1 MTGMQTGI
9 WDVVVVG
16 AGMAGAA
23 VGWQLAQAGKRVL
36 LLERESQPGYH
47 TTGRSAAL
55 FEEHY
60 GPAQVQALTR
70 ASRAFYD
77 APPAGFAEAPILSP
91 RGVLYIATAEQ
102 RELLD
107 AAYAEALPHSPDA
120 RRLDAAGL
128 QALVPVLGD
137 SIVDG
142 FLDSGARDIDVHGLH
157 QGYLRGLRQAG
168 GALWCG
174 AEVTALAHSSN
185 TWTLTL
191 ADGRSACAAVVVNA
205 AGAWA
210 DALGQLA
217 GAAPIGLVPKRR
229 SAFTFSAPEGVDAA
243 HWPAVISADESFYFK
258 PDAGQLLGSPAN
270 ADDTTPH
277 DVQPEALD
285 VATGIWHI
293 EQATTLQIRRPS
305 HTWAGLRSFVADGEL
320 VVGWDASPR
329 PLPGFFWLAAQGG
342 YGIQSAAG
350 YGLLARNLI
359 LGEALDAALTAQGVD
374 AARLSPARV
383 QR

>member
-1 MTGMQTGI
+1 MQTGI

-23 VGWQLAQAGKRVL
+23 VGWQLAQAGRKVL

-77 APPAGFAEAPILSP
+77 APPAGFAQTPILSP

-102 RELLD
+102 RALLD
-107 AAYAEALPHSPDA
+107 VAYAQAVQHSPDA
-120 RRLDAAGL
+120 RRLDAQGL
-128 QALVPVLGD
+128 RALVPVLGD

-142 FLDSGARDIDVHGLH
+142 FLDPGARDIDVHGLH

-174 AEVTALAHSSN
+174 AEVTALAHSAN

-191 ADGRSACAAVVVNA
+191 ADGRSAQATVVVNA

-210 DALGQLA
+210 DVLGQLA
-217 GAAPIGLVPKRR
+217 GAAPIGLTPKRR

-243 HWPAVISADESFYFK
+243 DWPAVISTDESFYFK

-270 ADDTTPH
+270 ADDSWPH
-277 DVQPEALD
+277 DVQPEELD

-293 EQATTLQIRRPS
+293 EEATTLQIRRPG

-320 VVGWDASPR
+320 VVGWDASPQ

-359 LGEALDAALTAQGVD
+359 LGEAVDAALLAQGVD
-374 AARLSPARV
+374 AGVLSPARV
-383 QR
+383 QN